1 MKTNVLKIVLC
12 SLCSIGLLTGC
23 SASSTST
30 PQNQSPKEETSSI
43 KDSAAIDT
51 EKTYTAE
58 IVVKDYGT
66 ITVAL
71 DPQEAPITC
80 ENFIDLAKSGFYDGL
95 TFHRIMQGFMI
106 QGGDPNHNGTG
117 GSDVSIKGE
126 FSDNGVENA
135 IQLKRGTIAMARS
148 SHYDSASSQF
158 FICDA
163 DDDFLNGQYAGF
175 GHVISG
181 MDVVDQIAEDAEP
194 IDNNGTIKSDD
205 QPIIETIHITESK

>member
-1 MKTNVLKIVLC
+1 MKTNILKIVFC
-12 SLCSIGLLTGC
+12 SLCSIGLLAGC
-23 SASSTST
+23 SQASTSN
-30 PQNQSPKEETSSI
+30 QNAVTETSSI

-51 EKTYTAE
+51 EKTYLAD

-71 DPQEAPITC
+71 DPQQAPITC
-80 ENFIDLAKSGFYDGL
+80 ENFIDLAQSGFYDGL

-126 FSDNGVENA
+126 FSDNGVENS
-135 IQLKRGTIAMARS
+135 IKLVRGTIAMARS
-148 SHYDSASSQF
+148 SQYDSASSQF

-163 DDDFLNGQYAGF
+163 DDEFLNGQYAGF

-181 MDVVDQIAEDAEP
+181 MDIVDQIAKDAEP
-194 IDNNGTIKSDD
+194 TDNNGTIEYDK
-205 QPIIETIHITESK
+205 QPVIETIHITESK